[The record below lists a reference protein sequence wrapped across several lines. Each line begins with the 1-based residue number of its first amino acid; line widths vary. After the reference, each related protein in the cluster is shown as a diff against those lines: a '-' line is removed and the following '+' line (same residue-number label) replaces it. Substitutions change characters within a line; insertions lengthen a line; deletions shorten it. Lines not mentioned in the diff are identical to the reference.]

1 MPAAMLTSLLP
12 VATMAAPTPPPPPSA
27 WRLPE
32 VDWAAGG
39 HRLPVPHL
47 PSATVRAVDAVV
59 WPADNATYAYT
70 DITSSSGV
78 EVGVFR
84 SQDGL
89 SGWQYHGIAV
99 HRNTSAADVREVGT
113 PAALVKG
120 ERVFVYFKYTAAN
133 GTRGIGIAAAD
144 HPLGPFARLAPA
156 APAPEAFHRPYG
168 PGGIFDDTQVFQ
180 HEGRLH
186 LFHSRSVLPPDLAP
200 RLSLTNSWR
209 SANGPPTRQAASPTL
224 RPAATTASSG
234 WSPTT
239 RPPGPDAAS
248 SLRRMIRGSG
258 HATAPPRTRA

>member
-1 MPAAMLTSLLP
+1 MLATLLP
-12 VATMAAPTPPPPPSA
+12 LATTVVAAPALPAPPPPAPPSA

-70 DITSSSGV
+70 DITSGSGV

-113 PAALVKG
+113 PAALVKDG
-120 ERVFVYFKYTAAN
+120 RVFVFFKYTAAN

-156 APAPEAFHRPYG
+156 APAPEAFHRPFG
-168 PGGIFDDTQVFQ
+168 PGGIFDDTQVFE

-186 LFHSRSVLPPDLAP
+186 MFHSRSVHPPRSPDLAP
-200 RLSLTNSWR
+200 DF
-209 SANGPPTRQAASPTL
+209 Q
-224 RPAATTASSG
+224 
-234 WSPTT
+234 
-239 RPPGPDAAS
+239 
-248 SLRRMIRGSG
+248 
-258 HATAPPRTRA
+258 

>member
-1 MPAAMLTSLLP
+1 MLASLLP
-12 VATMAAPTPPPPPSA
+12 VAMAAHTPPPPSA

-39 HRLPVPHL
+39 HRFPVPHL

-84 SQDGL
+84 SQNGL

-200 RLSLTNSWR
+200 LSRL
-209 SANGPPTRQAASPTL
+209 A
-224 RPAATTASSG
+224 
-234 WSPTT
+234 
-239 RPPGPDAAS
+239 PDS
-248 SLRRMIRGSG
+248 
-258 HATAPPRTRA
+258 H